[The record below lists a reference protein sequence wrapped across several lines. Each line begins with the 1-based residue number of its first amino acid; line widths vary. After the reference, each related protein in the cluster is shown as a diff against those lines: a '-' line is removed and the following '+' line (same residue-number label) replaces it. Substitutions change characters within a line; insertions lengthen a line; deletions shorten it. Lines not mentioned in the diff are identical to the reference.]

1 MAALCVIM
9 DVCMIVGGASS
20 DAVSFAGW
28 LTVFMIAII
37 GIGSVSQYVQIKRLT
52 QEHDELARNCFD

>member
-1 MAALCVIM
+1 
-9 DVCMIVGGASS
+9 MIVGGASS